1 MKFTIREIK
10 DGVATV
16 DFEDGAWAE
25 VPMEEADTEDSFR
38 HKASAYATK
47 KFVAPEWSNAEA
59 SIDGATIER
68 TIASIAEDGEPDLPE
83 LGKSSPDKDSLGRAI
98 AVETPPWLL
107 ARLAAYGTHRSQLE
121 FITENRLE
129 AWQKEVAAIKK
140 ANPIV

>member
-25 VPMEEADTEDSFR
+25 VPME
-38 HKASAYATK
+38 ASGYATK
-47 KFVAPEWSNAEA
+47 TFVAPEWSNAEA
-59 SIDGATIER
+59 SIDGVTIER
-68 TIASIAEDGEPDLPE
+68 TIPEPVESTEIDGVPLLESE
-83 LGKSSPDKDSLGRAI
+83 S
-98 AVETPPWLL
+98 TPPWLL

-121 FITENRLE
+121 FITENGLE

>member
-10 DGVATV
+10 AGVATV

-25 VPMEEADTEDSFR
+25 VPMEATETEEEFIN
-38 HKASAYATK
+38 KASGYATK
-47 KFVAPEWSNAEA
+47 TFVAPEWSNAEA

-68 TIASIAEDGEPDLPE
+68 TISEPVESTEIDGVPLLESE
-83 LGKSSPDKDSLGRAI
+83 S
-98 AVETPPWLL
+98 TPPWLL
-107 ARLAAYGTHRSQLE
+107 ARLEAYGTPRSQIE
-121 FITENRLE
+121 FITENGLE